1 MKIIYG
7 FLTYH
12 ISGSE
17 EDKVSDP
24 HKTSFYVPALKNR
37 VNYGVIRCIIQF
49 KDIIHNIWCLF
60 VFYFK
65 RYLNKTA
72 PFTCRFALSI
82 CDLLVDTNH

>member
-12 ISGSE
+12 ISESE

-65 RYLNKTA
+65 RYLKKTA
-72 PFTCRFALSI
+72 PFFCRFALSI
-82 CDLLVDTNH
+82 CDRLVDTNH